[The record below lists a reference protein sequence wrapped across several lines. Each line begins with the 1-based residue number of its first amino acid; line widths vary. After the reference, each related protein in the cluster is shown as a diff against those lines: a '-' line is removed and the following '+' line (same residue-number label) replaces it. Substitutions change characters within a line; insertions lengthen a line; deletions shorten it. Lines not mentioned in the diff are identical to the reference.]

1 MAAEGTVRECGMDER
16 RTRSARISVLMMML
30 AVVLFVSL
38 GIYDAVV
45 GH

>member
-1 MAAEGTVRECGMDER
+1 MGDRYS
-16 RTRSARISVLMMML
+16 RSATASLLMMAL
-30 AVVLFVSL
+30 LVVLFVSL

>member
-1 MAAEGTVRECGMDER
+1 MGDRYA
-16 RTRSARISVLMMML
+16 RSARTVLLVMAL
-30 AVVLFVSL
+30 LVVLFVSL

>member
-1 MAAEGTVRECGMDER
+1 MDER
-16 RTRSARISVLMMML
+16 RTRSARILVLMMML